1 MKIFEIAFFGSCKP
15 LAVIFNKIA
24 SKLKKVDLHIHT
36 VTSISDKQFFFYLNS
51 LKDYVEKLE
60 LDCIA
65 ITNHNLF
72 DKAQFEQIS
81 LELDIKVFP
90 GIEIDLEA
98 GHILLISENENLEDF
113 DIKCKKVTELIK
125 TKSDYISYEQLI
137 EIFPLL
143 SKYLLIP
150 HYDKKPNIRPDTLEK
165 LGDNIFCGEVTSIRK
180 FKACLTEP
188 DKLVPVIFSD
198 CRFVE
203 GMENYPTRQT
213 YIDAAD
219 DSLISIKGCLFDKNK
234 VYLSKEEGNEFF
246 QATDDGL
253 ILSTGLN
260 VIIGER
266 STGKTYTLG
275 KIISGFE
282 NVKYIE
288 QFSLLQNDEEKFKE
302 LVTTRHSL
310 VSESYL
316 KEFKDLIYEI
326 NEIDIKSNNQSIE
339 KYLDSLKKFASES
352 DKLDSFSKCK
362 LYNETK
368 FDLDD
373 LENLQSII
381 KATKLLLD
389 NTEYK
394 SIINKH
400 IAENNLKELF
410 KELITVY
417 KIKHIANLEKGFINE
432 LTERIKDDLKIRS
445 SSTSIEDVDFHK
457 IQMDKIKVRKFNEIV
472 SKLQIEKIID
482 SKEIRGFKVIAKTR
496 KFTGAIQLQKKS
508 KTKLVFS
515 EAFDNYDKPYKFL
528 TSLKN
533 IAIEETDYYKYFV
546 DIEYKTLN
554 KHGFP
559 VSGGERSEF
568 NLLHE
573 ISDALKHDILMI
585 DEPES
590 SFDNIFL
597 KNEVN
602 ELIKEISK
610 EIPVVIVTHNSTIG
624 ASIKPDYLV
633 YTSKIIDN
641 GNLIYKVYFGH
652 PMSKVLR
659 NADGEEIQNIDIL
672 FNCLEAGEEAYYER
686 KQKAYEILKN

>member
-1 MKIFEIAFFGSCKP
+1 M
-15 LAVIFNKIA
+15 
-24 SKLKKVDLHIHT
+24 KKVDLHIHT
-36 VTSISDKQFFFYLNS
+36 VPSISDKQFFFSLNS
-51 LKDYVEKLE
+51 LQDYVEKLE

-72 DKAQFEQIS
+72 DKAQFEYIS
-81 LELDIKVFP
+81 AQLQIKVFP

-98 GHILLISENENLEDF
+98 GHILLISENEDLEDF
-113 DIKCKKVTELIK
+113 DLKCKKVADLIK
-125 TKSDYISYEQLI
+125 TKTDYITYEQLT

-150 HYDKKPNIRPDTLEK
+150 HYDKKPNIKVETLEK

-180 FKACLTEP
+180 FKACVSEI

-203 GMENYPTRQT
+203 DMPIYPTRQT
-213 YIDAAD
+213 YIDAED
-219 DSLISIKGCLFDKNK
+219 DSLRAIKGCLFDKNK

-246 QATDDGL
+246 QATDDG
-253 ILSTGLN
+253 IVLSTGLN

-266 STGKTYTLG
+266 STGKTYTLE
-275 KIISGFE
+275 KIINGFE

-310 VSESYL
+310 VSENYL
-316 KEFKDLIYEI
+316 KEFKDVIYDV
-326 NEIDIKSNNQSIE
+326 NEVDIKSNNQDVE

-368 FDLDD
+368 FELDD
-373 LENLQSII
+373 LENLKELI

-394 SIINKH
+394 TLINKH
-400 IAENNLKELF
+400 IEESSLKELF
-410 KELITVY
+410 LDLIGNY
-417 KIKHIANLEKGFINE
+417 KLKYIKNLEKGFVND

-445 SSTSIEDVDFHK
+445 SSTSVEELDFNQ
-457 IQMDKIKVRKFNEIV
+457 IQIDKIKVKKFNELVKKI
-472 SKLQIEKIID
+472 QTEKIID
-482 SKEIRGFKVIAKTR
+482 SKEIRGFKVVAKTK

-508 KTKLVFS
+508 KSRLAFS
-515 EAFDNYDKPYKFL
+515 EAFENYEKPYRYL
-528 TSLKN
+528 ISLKN

-610 EIPVVIVTHNSTIG
+610 EIPVIVVTHNSTIG
-624 ASIKPDYLV
+624 ASIKPDYLL
-633 YTSKIIDN
+633 YTQKEIVGDEIQYN
-641 GNLIYKVYFGH
+641 VYFGH
-652 PMSKVLR
+652 PMSKVLK
-659 NADGEEIQNIDIL
+659 NAESKEIQNIDIL

-686 KQKAYEILKN
+686 KQKAYEILKD

>member
-1 MKIFEIAFFGSCKP
+1 M
-15 LAVIFNKIA
+15 
-24 SKLKKVDLHIHT
+24 KKVDLHIHT
-36 VTSISDKQFFFYLNS
+36 VPSISDRDFFFSLNS

-72 DKAQFEQIS
+72 DKTQFEYIS
-81 LELDIKVFP
+81 KELSIKVFP

-98 GHILLISENENLEDF
+98 GHILLISENEDLQDF
-113 DIKCKKVTELIK
+113 DLKCKKVTRLIK
-125 TKSDYISYEQLI
+125 SKSDYITYEQLI
-137 EIFPLL
+137 EIFTSL

-150 HYDKKPNIRPDTLEK
+150 HYDKKPNIKVETLEK

-180 FKACLTEP
+180 FKACLTES

-203 GMENYPTRQT
+203 NMLNFPTRQT
-213 YIDAAD
+213 YIDAAE
-219 DSLISIKGCLFDKNK
+219 DSLIAIKGCLFDKNK

-246 QATDDGL
+246 QATDDGI

-266 STGKTYTLG
+266 STGKTYTLE
-275 KIISGFE
+275 KITNGFE

-288 QFSLLQNDEEKFKE
+288 QFSLLQNNEEKFKE

-310 VSESYL
+310 VSENYL
-316 KEFKDLIYEI
+316 KEFKDVIYEV
-326 NEIDIKSNNQSIE
+326 NEVDVKSNNQDVE

-368 FDLDD
+368 FELDD
-373 LENLQSII
+373 LENLKELI

-389 NTEYK
+389 NSEYK

-400 IAENNLKELF
+400 ISNNSLKELYF
-410 KELITVY
+410 ELIETY
-417 KIKHIANLEKGFINE
+417 KTKHINNLEKIFVND
-432 LTERIKDDLKIRS
+432 LSERIKDDLKIRS
-445 SSTSIEDVDFHK
+445 SSTSIEDIDFHK
-457 IQMDKIKVRKFNEIV
+457 VQIDKIKVIKFNKIA
-472 SKLQIEKIID
+472 SNLQIEKIID

-496 KFTGAIQLQKKS
+496 KFTGAQQLQKKS
-508 KTKLVFS
+508 KSKQPFS
-515 EAFDNYDKPYKFL
+515 EAFNNYNNPYKFL
-528 TSLKN
+528 ISLKN

-554 KHGFP
+554 KYGFP

-610 EIPVVIVTHNSTIG
+610 EIPVIVVTHNSTIG

-633 YTSKIIDN
+633 YTQKEIVGSELKYN
-641 GNLIYKVYFGH
+641 VYFGH
-652 PMSKVLR
+652 PMNKVLK
-659 NADGEEIQNIDIL
+659 NAEGKEIQNIDIL

>member
-1 MKIFEIAFFGSCKP
+1 M
-15 LAVIFNKIA
+15 
-24 SKLKKVDLHIHT
+24 KKVDLHIHT
-36 VTSISDKQFFFYLNS
+36 VPSISDREFFFSLNS

-60 LDCIA
+60 IDCIA

-72 DKAQFEQIS
+72 DKSQFEQIAS
-81 LELDIKVFP
+81 ELSIKVFP

-98 GHILLISENENLEDF
+98 GHILLISENEDLEDF
-113 DIKCKKVTELIK
+113 AIKCKSVTDLIK

-150 HYDKKPNIRPDTLEK
+150 HYDKKPNIKPETLAK
-165 LGDNIFCGEVTSIRK
+165 LGENIFCGEVTSIRK
-180 FKACLTEP
+180 FKACLTES

-203 GMENYPTRQT
+203 DMPSYSTRQT
-213 YIDAAD
+213 FIDAAD
-219 DSLISIKGCLFDKNK
+219 DSLTAIKGCLFDKNK

-246 QATDDGL
+246 QATDDGI

-266 STGKTYTLG
+266 STGKTYTLE
-275 KIISGFE
+275 KIINGFE

-310 VSESYL
+310 VSENYL
-316 KEFKDLIYEI
+316 KEFKDVIYSV
-326 NEIDIKSNNQSIE
+326 NEVDIKTNNQNIE
-339 KYLDSLKKFASES
+339 KYLESLKKFASES

-368 FDLDD
+368 FELDD
-373 LENLQSII
+373 LDNLKSLI
-381 KATKLLLD
+381 KATKLLLA
-389 NTEYK
+389 NSEYK

-400 IAENNLKELF
+400 IPDNNLKSLF
-410 KELITVY
+410 MELIETC
-417 KIKHIANLEKGFINE
+417 KEKHIKNLEKGFIND

-445 SSTSIEDVDFHK
+445 SSTSVEDVDFHK
-457 IQMDKIKVRKFNEIV
+457 VQIDKIKVDKFDEI
-472 SKLQIEKIID
+472 SKKLQTEKTID
-482 SKEIRGFKVIAKTR
+482 SKEIRGFKVIAKT
-496 KFTGAIQLQKKS
+496 KKYTGAIQLQRKS
-508 KTKLVFS
+508 KSRLTFS
-515 EAFDNYDKPYKFL
+515 DAFSNYNNPYKFL
-528 TSLKN
+528 VSLRN
-533 IAIEETDYYKYFV
+533 IDIEETDYYKYFV

-573 ISDALKHDILMI
+573 ISDALKHDILLI

-610 EIPVVIVTHNSTIG
+610 EIPVIVVTHNSTIG

-633 YTSKIIDN
+633 YTTKIIENDE
-641 GNLIYKVYFGH
+641 LKYKVYFGH
-652 PMSKVLR
+652 PMSKTLK
-659 NADGEEIQNIDIL
+659 NSDGEEIQNIDIL

-686 KQKAYEILKN
+686 KLKAYEILKN

>member
-1 MKIFEIAFFGSCKP
+1 M
-15 LAVIFNKIA
+15 
-24 SKLKKVDLHIHT
+24 KKVDLHIHT
-36 VTSISDKQFFFYLNS
+36 VPSISDREFFFSLNS

-60 LDCIA
+60 IDCIA

-72 DKAQFEQIS
+72 DKTQFEQITS
-81 LELDIKVFP
+81 ELSIKVFP

-98 GHILLISENENLEDF
+98 GHILLISENEDLDDF
-113 DIKCKKVTELIK
+113 ALKCKRVTNLIK

-150 HYDKKPNIRPDTLEK
+150 HYDKKPNIKPETLAK
-165 LGDNIFCGEVTSIRK
+165 LGENIFCGEVTSIRK
-180 FKACLTEP
+180 FKACLTES

-198 CRFVE
+198 SRFIE
-203 GMENYPTRQT
+203 DMSIYPTRQT
-213 YIDAAD
+213 FIDAAD
-219 DSLISIKGCLFDKNK
+219 DSLTAIKGCLFDKNK

-246 QATDDGL
+246 QATDDGI

-266 STGKTYTLG
+266 STGKTYTLE
-275 KIISGFE
+275 KIINGFE

-310 VSESYL
+310 VSENYL
-316 KEFKDLIYEI
+316 KEFKDVIYSV
-326 NEIDIKSNNQSIE
+326 NEVDIKTNNLNIE
-339 KYLDSLKKFASES
+339 KYLESLKKFASES

-368 FDLDD
+368 FELDD
-373 LENLQSII
+373 LDNLQKLI

-400 IAENNLKELF
+400 ILESNLKNLF
-410 KELITVY
+410 LELIKTY
-417 KIKHIANLEKGFINE
+417 KEKHIKNLEKGFVND

-445 SSTSIEDVDFHK
+445 SSTSIEDVDLHK
-457 IQMDKIKVRKFNEIV
+457 VQIDKIKVNKFDEI
-472 SKLQIEKIID
+472 SKKLQTEKIID
-482 SKEIRGFKVIAKTR
+482 SKEIRGFKVVAKT
-496 KFTGAIQLQKKS
+496 KKYTGAIQLQKKS
-508 KTKLVFS
+508 KSKLTFS
-515 EAFDNYDKPYKFL
+515 EAFNNYNNPYKFL
-528 TSLKN
+528 VSLRN
-533 IAIEETDYYKYFV
+533 IDIEETDYYKYFV

-554 KHGFP
+554 KYGFP

-573 ISDALKHDILMI
+573 ISDALKHDILLI

-610 EIPVVIVTHNSTIG
+610 EIPVIVVTHNSTIG

-633 YTSKIIDN
+633 YTTKIIDN
-641 GNLIYKVYFGH
+641 DELKYKVYYGH
-652 PMSKVLR
+652 PMSKTLK
-659 NADGEEIQNIDIL
+659 NSDDEEIQNIDIL

-686 KQKAYEILKN
+686 KLRAYEILKN